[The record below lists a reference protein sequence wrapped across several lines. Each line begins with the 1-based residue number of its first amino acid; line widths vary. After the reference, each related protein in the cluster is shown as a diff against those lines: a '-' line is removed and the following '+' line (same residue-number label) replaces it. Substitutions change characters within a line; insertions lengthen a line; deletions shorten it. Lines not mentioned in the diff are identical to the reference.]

1 MVVGLVRDQAATD
14 KKVSE
19 QLGRRNNVH
28 ILQADITDYASLQ
41 VSHKL

>member
-1 MVVGLVRDQAATD
+1 MVVGLVRDKAATD

-19 QLGRRNNVH
+19 QLGRQNVY